1 MSKTRVFINQSD
13 SDEITLSD
21 CKYGNYYFISHEN
34 MELHLFLCVPCNCEQ
49 FDDTCDEDRIC
60 KTVQFVDLESGA
72 IYGDMEFEQEENLV
86 VSMVEKINITY

>member
-1 MSKTRVFINQSD
+1 MSKTRVSINQSD

-34 MELHLFLCVPCNCEQ
+34 MELHLFICVPCNCEQ
-49 FDDTCDEDRIC
+49 CDDTCDEDRIC
-60 KTVQFVDLESGA
+60 KTVQFVDLESGM
-72 IYGDMEFEQEENLV
+72 IYGDMELEQEENLT